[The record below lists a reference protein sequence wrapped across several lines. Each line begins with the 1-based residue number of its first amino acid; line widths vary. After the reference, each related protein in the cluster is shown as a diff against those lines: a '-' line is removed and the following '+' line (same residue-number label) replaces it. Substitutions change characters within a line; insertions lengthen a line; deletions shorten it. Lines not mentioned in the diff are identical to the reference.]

1 MSDDF
6 NKIRRLIKKYRL
18 VKSSYYDGTHP
29 SPKYRDERYGF
40 AGDCDFVGG
49 NVLGINN
56 TDKEIWFGD
65 KCVFREE
72 YAEIVYDSWERH
84 LPENYEKTIKELR
97 KQYDKAMLSYKK
109 YLEKRKLED
118 IEADFA

>member
-1 MSDDF
+1 MTDDF
-6 NKIRRLIKKYRL
+6 NKIRRLIKKYGL

-29 SPKYRDERYGF
+29 SPEYRDERYGF
-40 AGDCDFVGG
+40 AGDCDFVSG

-65 KCVFREE
+65 KCQFMEE
-72 YAEIVYDSWERH
+72 YGEIVYESWERH
-84 LPENYEKTIKELR
+84 LPKYYERNLKELR

-118 IEADFA
+118 IEADFD